1 MDIAGADSSKT
12 EAKRINTDKIE
23 INKIDSDII
32 DINKTDINKIDTYK
46 IDNDKTEAIKI
57 SNEFN
62 ATNILRDNFKSSINN
77 ITDIDL
83 NDIQSDKFK
92 LLKKA
97 YDFSQTVHKGQL
109 RESGEP
115 YFTHLIEV
123 ASIVASLRMD
133 CASIVAALLHDTVE
147 DTLVTLDQIK
157 EEFGDEIAFIVDGL
171 TKISKLSFKSSEE
184 VQAENIRKMIVAMAK
199 DIRVII
205 IKLADR
211 LHNLRTLNFLSE
223 ERRIKIAQ
231 ETLDIFAPLANRLGI
246 FSIKSELED
255 LSLKYL
261 NPAVYKDLSLKI
273 SSKKLSREQY
283 IATVAD
289 ILKANLSEHNFLEA
303 EIYGRPKHFFSIY
316 KKMTEQHISF
326 EEIYDLI
333 ALRVIVGTI
342 NECYEVLGIV
352 HSLWKPVAG
361 RIKDY
366 IAMPKANMYRSLHT
380 TVIGPEGM
388 RIEIQIRTKEMHFI
402 DEFGIAAHWKYK
414 ENITSA
420 GAGGADLQEFN
431 WLRQLV
437 EFQKDVKD
445 PHEFLN
451 SVKIDLFQEDVYVF
465 TPKGDVIA
473 LPKDSTP
480 IDFAYYIHT
489 EIGDKTTGAIVNGN
503 IIPLKY
509 KLQNG
514 DIVKILTKEG
524 HHPSKDWL
532 NYAQSSK
539 AISKIRNWI
548 RQQERQESI
557 DAGKESL
564 EKEFRKLGNK
574 KIEYN
579 ELTALA
585 LNYYSLK
592 DEAEL
597 YAGIG
602 FGKYSTKN
610 IFSSV
615 IPGFK
620 NSDGL
625 SLITQKTGN
634 VIQRILQKIKIQ
646 PSASSKNV
654 ITSPFG
660 GDLLYKI
667 AGCCHP
673 VPGDSIVGYISRGRG
688 VIVHKSDCKNIIG
701 EDETRLITVSWKT
714 AGATSILGYFETK
727 INIVTEDKKGIL
739 AEIAAVI
746 SDRGANISK
755 AQVRTLKDGRAIH
768 IFDIEVKDITQIDNI
783 LNSIKSI
790 KGVIKVNRV
799 TY

>member
-1 MDIAGADSSKT
+1 MSSDENDIYT
-12 EAKRINTDKIE
+12 T
-23 INKIDSDII
+23 
-32 DINKTDINKIDTYK
+32 
-46 IDNDKTEAIKI
+46 IKI

-62 ATNILRDNFKSSINN
+62 TTNILRDNFKNSINN

-97 YDFSQTVHKGQL
+97 YDFSREVHKGQL

-115 YFTHLIEV
+115 YFTHLTEV
-123 ASIVASLRMD
+123 ASIVAGLRMD

-147 DTLVTLDQIK
+147 DTLITLDQIK
-157 EEFGDEIAFIVDGL
+157 EEFGDETAFIVDGL

-261 NPAVYKDLSLKI
+261 NPAVYKDLSSKI
-273 SSKKLSREQY
+273 SSKKLAREQY
-283 IATVAD
+283 ISKVAD
-289 ILKANLSEHNFLEA
+289 ILKENLSKNNFFEA

-333 ALRVIVGTI
+333 ALRVIVNTV
-342 NECYEVLGIV
+342 NECYEVLGVV

-380 TVIGPEGM
+380 TVIGPEGS
-388 RIEIQIRTKEMHFI
+388 RVEIQIRTKEMHFI

-414 ENITSA
+414 ENITSLSS
-420 GAGGADLQEFN
+420 GSEDLQEFN

-437 EFQKDVKD
+437 EFQKEVKD
-445 PHEFLN
+445 PQEFLN
-451 SVKIDLFQEDVYVF
+451 SVKVDLFQEDVYVF

-503 IIPLKY
+503 IIPLRY

-514 DIVKILTKEG
+514 DIVKIITREG

-548 RQQERQESI
+548 RQQEREESV
-557 DAGKESL
+557 ASGKESL
-564 EKEFRKLGNK
+564 EKEFKKLGDK
-574 KIEYN
+574 KIEFN

-585 LNYYSLK
+585 INHYSLK
-592 DEAEL
+592 DESEL

-602 FGKYSTKN
+602 YGKYSPKN
-610 IFSSV
+610 IFLSV

-620 NSDGL
+620 DSGGL
-625 SLITQKTGN
+625 SLITKRTGN
-634 VIQRILQKIKIQ
+634 VIQKILQKIKIQ
-646 PSASSKNV
+646 SSLSNKNI

-688 VIVHKSDCKNIIG
+688 VIVHKSDCKNMLG
-701 EDETRLITVSWKT
+701 EDKTRLIDVSWKT
-714 AGATSILGYFETK
+714 AEISKLGYFETK

-746 SDRGANISK
+746 SDRGANIAK

-768 IFDIEVKDITQIDNI
+768 IFDIEVKDIAQIDNI
-783 LNSIKSI
+783 LNSIKGI